1 MYSYLY
7 GKMHAGYD
15 NYNSVINSVF
25 HVLTTVHDTQEEPSS
40 CFIVYIITDS
50 LGLSH

>member
-1 MYSYLY
+1 MQV
-7 GKMHAGYD
+7 MIITI
-15 NYNSVINSVF
+15 VFINSMF